1 MNLNQFFSTGK
12 LQGDWLCQMGK
23 GNFRPPTEST
33 PLNRWPKNLLQ
44 VITSRPLRLCQIRCT
59 YVHGGFWAH
68 GWNITKLIFIYAP
81 FWGTYLQ
88 VRHVDGF
95 SRIMAQTTRTR
106 ARMCLFKDFSH
117 GSPLRGSPKKQF
129 LDMNRRFQ
137 AKLAKSKNVH
147 IIKTTAS
154 IPTKL
159 CTVIKTTKCPSRMVP
174 THASQI
180 QDSGRPLS
188 WKNRKITIPRPRNE
202 RFPQNMAQWQTD
214 GETDGRADTRRQ
226 HRPTAL
232 A

>member
-117 GSPLRGSPKKQF
+117 GSPLRGSPKKNNFWTWIGVFKPNSQ
-129 LDMNRRFQ
+129 NRKTCILSKLLHRFQ
-137 AKLAKSKNVH
+137 PN
-147 IIKTTAS
+147 
-154 IPTKL
+154 
-159 CTVIKTTKCPSRMVP
+159 
-174 THASQI
+174 
-180 QDSGRPLS
+180 
-188 WKNRKITIPRPRNE
+188 
-202 RFPQNMAQWQTD
+202 FAQW
-214 GETDGRADTRRQ
+214 
-226 HRPTAL
+226 
-232 A
+232 